1 MEIETLK
8 PRLHNIMD
16 HLSSGCSLRDI
27 DLPALIASL
36 KQSPTWTKGEIST
49 LILLKSPE
57 KKIILAAIHEGTEIE
72 SFQSN
77 DSVMLQVLEGRLRF
91 HNSEDTVTLDEGQL
105 MTFDENVKYTLTTLE
120 ETVILLTISG
130 SIPKASFN

>member
-8 PRLHNIMD
+8 TPLYHINDNRTSEGS
-16 HLSSGCSLRDI
+16 LSEI

-36 KQSPTWTKGEIST
+36 KRSYTWTKGEIST
-49 LILLKSPE
+49 VILLKSPE

-77 DSVMLQVLEGRLRF
+77 DSVMYQIIEGRLQF
-91 HNSEDTVTLDEGQL
+91 HNGEDTVTLDKGQL
-105 MTFDENVKYTLTTLE
+105 MTFDEKSEYTITILE
-120 ETVILLTISG
+120 ETVILITISD
-130 SIPKASFN
+130 SISKASFN